1 MADFEIVFQDDSLW
15 VVNKSAGLLS
25 QADKSGDV
33 SLVEHL
39 KVLSGSNF
47 VGIVQRLDRNTSG
60 LMVVAKNSRCAE
72 TLNAAI
78 KTRDLKRQYFAIAK
92 GSWVGELTQAWADYL
107 VKDEVKNQVFVCD
120 QATQGAQLAELSVTC
135 TKSMMLGSQAL
146 AACQFELKTGRS
158 HQIRVQAA
166 HHGHPLLGDSK
177 YGKGLAVE
185 RHYQILR
192 PMLHSQKLEFT
203 HPKSGARLKFDSTL
217 PADIATILNR
227 AQ

>member
-1 MADFEIVFQDDSLW
+1 MADFEVVFQDESLW

-33 SLVEHL
+33 SLVEQL
-39 KVLSGSNF
+39 KVLSGTNF

-72 TLNAAI
+72 ILNAAI

-92 GSWVGELTQAWADYL
+92 GAWVGDATQVWSEYL

-120 QATQGAQLAELSVTC
+120 EATQGSQLAELSVTC

-146 AACQFELKTGRS
+146 VACQFELKTGRS

-166 HHGHPLLGDSK
+166 HHGHPLLGDPK
-177 YGKGLAVE
+177 YGKGLSVE

-203 HPKSGARLKFDSTL
+203 HPTTGARLKFDSTL